1 MFDPGPAVYMQKLVV
16 PPTAAGAVELD
27 APIRDT
33 LANVAAAQGRDIG
46 ELTVAVLDRPRHQRL
61 IAEIRETGARIRFL
75 LDGDVAAAIMAVSP
89 GCGVD
94 VLVGTGGTAEGVLAA
109 CALRC
114 LGGRLLGRLVAR
126 DTKERK
132 ALANAGYDLEAI
144 LDTETLVRGGNV
156 FFAATGVTDGALLEG
171 VRYDNKRVITQ
182 SLSMRS
188 RSGTVRLI
196 EGRHDPARSSL
207 IDY

>member
-1 MFDPGPAVYMQKLVV
+1 VV
-16 PPTAAGAVELD
+16 DLD

-33 LANVAAAQGRDIG
+33 LAKVAAAQGRAIG
-46 ELTVAVLDRPRHQRL
+46 ELTVAVLDRPRHQEL

-114 LGGRLLGRLVAR
+114 LGGQLFGRLVAR
-126 DTKERK
+126 DAKERK
-132 ALANAGYDLEAI
+132 ALAKAGYDLEAI

-171 VRYDNKRVITQ
+171 VRYDSKRVITQ

-188 RSGTVRLI
+188 RSGTVSLI

-207 IDY
+207 INH